1 VDFSRIVSYVWA
13 TNILV
18 ELAVSGLLFLRG
30 YSRRL
35 PFFTAYIILN
45 LFQAT
50 FLFVVYHQPAP
61 NPHVTYYVAWCS
73 EAVTLVARLC
83 ATVEVLRLVL
93 KQYRGIWALTWR
105 LLAVICPIVLVFV
118 ALQSRQNAFW
128 IVLEADRGYHLVF
141 AVALILCLAIMHYY
155 PIAVEPTYKA
165 LLAGLCWYSCAK
177 ILINSLLEGF
187 LYQQQAQYSPIW
199 QTLAM
204 TSYLA
209 VLILWTSALANPLP
223 AVQKRPAMLADSV
236 YSNFSVEINRR
247 LRTINRQLIN
257 FWKIEGPQQ

>member
-1 VDFSRIVSYVWA
+1 MDFTKIVSYLWGA
-13 TNILV
+13 SILV
-18 ELAVSGLLFLRG
+18 ELVVCVLLFLRG
-30 YSRRL
+30 YFRRL

-45 LFQAT
+45 LCQAI
-50 FLFVVYHQPAP
+50 FLYVVYHRPDP
-61 NPHVTYYVAWCS
+61 NSHITYYVAWSS

-93 KQYRGIWALTWR
+93 RQYRGIWALTWR
-105 LLAVICPIVLVFV
+105 LLALICPMVLIFV
-118 ALQSRQNAFW
+118 ALESRQDAFW
-128 IVLEADRGYHLVF
+128 IVIEADRGYHLVF

-155 PIAVEPTYKA
+155 PIAVEPSYKT
-165 LLAGLCWYSCAK
+165 LLSGLCWYSCAK

-209 VLILWTSALANPLP
+209 VLLLWTSALAYPLP
-223 AVQKRPAMLADSV
+223 AVQKQPAMLADSV

-247 LRTINRQLIN
+247 LRTINRQLMN